1 MEIIGFVFIQVII
14 AAVGLLAGGIFAW
27 MMRLATRSS
36 SHGRKRALVI
46 GFLFPV
52 CAFFYVEAAWLA
64 YGIVEN
70 VMGRDSYVEGIYHYR
85 LVGDYQLVIMD
96 KMPEQAYIENAKRPN
111 IMAISEVRD
120 FQVGGNLVIV
130 TSHKDVSGSDWGPD
144 KKADQFFI
152 IDSSNGAI
160 RRFESMS
167 DLTVASAQL
176 GLVLNLDS
184 VQDALSRSVAR
195 AQPDWPFW
203 MIILIPIAVFL
214 VWYGKRIRFFRTESL
229 TAPG

>member
-64 YGIVEN
+64 YGIVED
-70 VMGRDSYVEGIYHYR
+70 VMGRDS
-85 LVGDYQLVIMD
+85 YQLVIMD